1 MRSLFTILLAAALAI
16 PAPRAQAQ
24 NTSDLTLKG
33 RTVNDKGAVVDYA
46 TVSVSSVQDSTKT
59 YGTVG
64 DDKGAF
70 EVRLPRGDYRL
81 KISFM
86 GYENLERQIELNSDT
101 DLGDLTMHPS
111 AVTLDE
117 VVVTG
122 NIITREA
129 DRFIVNLANTPLA
142 IGRDGKEI
150 MSLAPGVWISE
161 KGEISVNGRKGT
173 RVMVNDRL
181 LRETGEDLLAYLQ
194 NLKAEDILKIEVIP
208 YAGAEYD
215 ADMTSGIIKITLKKQ
230 RNDGMEGSATMRYG
244 HSLVND
250 MTWYLQP
257 AVNLKYRNN
266 KLSLYTDFSLNRN
279 KSGNT
284 VSGIN
289 QFHTGDQVTQTSGGK
304 LYNLGSYK
312 TLRVGGVYDIDDR
325 QSVGLE
331 VNYTHSPSTGNNRND
346 LTMQSGDEVT
356 DVQSLYLSDNLNY
369 RISVSG
375 NYILNLDTLG
385 STFKLLLDYNRRNGD
400 DHSDY
405 HSLYSGFRNL
415 DSTYRSDII
424 TLNNIYSA
432 TADFDIALSKV
443 SKLTTGIKYTNNGMD
458 NSTLYEYLK
467 NESWHEIGALTNL
480 NKYNENISALYAKF
494 STRFKNNF
502 ALSLGL
508 RGEYTYA
515 VPSTSSTVITDKQ
528 NYFGLFPNANL
539 SIPLNKKQSQMI
551 ILGYGRKIG
560 RPSFWQLS
568 PFRQQLSDYMFM
580 EGNPKLKP
588 SYTNDYTLTW
598 VLFRKYT
605 LTLGAQ
611 EVKDAFSII
620 VDTDPSDSNIQIA
633 RQSNMPKRMNYNAS
647 LSIPAQITKW
657 WMLNAN
663 LNGSRNENTLMQR
676 DVPQKEIIFTFRG
689 NMSNTFTFKKNYNF
703 MIEAFYM
710 SPSLEG
716 NVRVGAFH
724 MVNAGLKGNFFDKKL
739 TATFYVYNIFDM
751 RGSTI
756 TFQQD
761 NTYTRFNQWGNYR
774 SLGLSLRYSFQAGKK
789 IRVKTVD
796 GSEQDNGGG
805 GGGGF

>member
-16 PAPRAQAQ
+16 PTPRAQAQ

-173 RVMVNDRL
+173 RVMVNDRM

-539 SIPLNKKQSQMI
+539 SMPLNKKAEPDAYPRLQPQNPAAVVLGAESVPQASFRIFVYRRQSQAYSRLHERSQPH
-551 ILGYGRKIG
+551 LGLRPQIQPELRYAAHQRQHPADSGNRPDQSRRDRLPVREHAAHEPVVRKPQRTG
-560 RPSFWQLS
+560 PDHQMVA
-568 PFRQQLSDYMFM
+568 D
-580 EGNPKLKP
+580 
-588 SYTNDYTLTW
+588 D
-598 VLFRKYT
+598 V
-605 LTLGAQ
+605 
-611 EVKDAFSII
+611 
-620 VDTDPSDSNIQIA
+620 
-633 RQSNMPKRMNYNAS
+633 
-647 LSIPAQITKW
+647 
-657 WMLNAN
+657 
-663 LNGSRNENTLMQR
+663 QR
-676 DVPQKEIIFTFRG
+676 DG
-689 NMSNTFTFKKNYNF
+689 NQFPFET
-703 MIEAFYM
+703 
-710 SPSLEG
+710 
-716 NVRVGAFH
+716 VGAAH
-724 MVNAGLKGNFFDKKL
+724 HHPKQYYGQYGQH
-739 TATFYVYNIFDM
+739 IHH
-751 RGSTI
+751 S
-756 TFQQD
+756 
-761 NTYTRFNQWGNYR
+761 
-774 SLGLSLRYSFQAGKK
+774 
-789 IRVKTVD
+789 
-796 GSEQDNGGG
+796 
-805 GGGGF
+805 

>member
-24 NTSDLTLKG
+24 NASDLTLKG

-346 LTMQSGDEVT
+346 LTMQSGDRRPKPLPERQPQLPDQRFGQLHPQSRHARL
-356 DVQSLYLSDNLNY
+356 DVQ
-369 RISVSG
+369 
-375 NYILNLDTLG
+375 
-385 STFKLLLDYNRRNGD
+385 
-400 DHSDY
+400 
-405 HSLYSGFRNL
+405 
-415 DSTYRSDII
+415 
-424 TLNNIYSA
+424 
-432 TADFDIALSKV
+432 TAA
-443 SKLTTGIKYTNNGMD
+443 
-458 NSTLYEYLK
+458 
-467 NESWHEIGALTNL
+467 
-480 NKYNENISALYAKF
+480 
-494 STRFKNNF
+494 
-502 ALSLGL
+502 GL
-508 RGEYTYA
+508 QPPQRGR
-515 VPSTSSTVITDKQ
+515 P
-528 NYFGLFPNANL
+528 FGLPQPLFGFPKPRLDL
-539 SIPLNKKQSQMI
+539 SQRYHYAQQYLLGHSRFRHRPEQSI
-551 ILGYGRKIG
+551 ETHHRH
-560 RPSFWQLS
+560 
-568 PFRQQLSDYMFM
+568 
-580 EGNPKLKP
+580 
-588 SYTNDYTLTW
+588 
-598 VLFRKYT
+598 
-605 LTLGAQ
+605 
-611 EVKDAFSII
+611 
-620 VDTDPSDSNIQIA
+620 QIH
-633 RQSNMPKRMNYNAS
+633 
-647 LSIPAQITKW
+647 
-657 WMLNAN
+657 
-663 LNGSRNENTLMQR
+663 EQR
-676 DVPQKEIIFTFRG
+676 DG
-689 NMSNTFTFKKNYNF
+689 
-703 MIEAFYM
+703 
-710 SPSLEG
+710 
-716 NVRVGAFH
+716 
-724 MVNAGLKGNFFDKKL
+724 
-739 TATFYVYNIFDM
+739 
-751 RGSTI
+751 
-756 TFQQD
+756 
-761 NTYTRFNQWGNYR
+761 
-774 SLGLSLRYSFQAGKK
+774 
-789 IRVKTVD
+789 
-796 GSEQDNGGG
+796 
-805 GGGGF
+805 

>member
-1 MRSLFTILLAAALAI
+1 MRLLFTILLAAALAI
-16 PAPRAQAQ
+16 PVPRAQAQ

-101 DLGDLTMHPS
+101 DLDDLTMHPS

-129 DRFIVNLANTPLA
+129 DRFTVNLANTPLA

-467 NESWHEIGALTNL
+467 NE
-480 NKYNENISALYAKF
+480 
-494 STRFKNNF
+494 
-502 ALSLGL
+502 
-508 RGEYTYA
+508 
-515 VPSTSSTVITDKQ
+515 
-528 NYFGLFPNANL
+528 
-539 SIPLNKKQSQMI
+539 
-551 ILGYGRKIG
+551 
-560 RPSFWQLS
+560 
-568 PFRQQLSDYMFM
+568 
-580 EGNPKLKP
+580 
-588 SYTNDYTLTW
+588 
-598 VLFRKYT
+598 
-605 LTLGAQ
+605 
-611 EVKDAFSII
+611 
-620 VDTDPSDSNIQIA
+620 
-633 RQSNMPKRMNYNAS
+633 
-647 LSIPAQITKW
+647 
-657 WMLNAN
+657 
-663 LNGSRNENTLMQR
+663 
-676 DVPQKEIIFTFRG
+676 
-689 NMSNTFTFKKNYNF
+689 
-703 MIEAFYM
+703 
-710 SPSLEG
+710 
-716 NVRVGAFH
+716 
-724 MVNAGLKGNFFDKKL
+724 
-739 TATFYVYNIFDM
+739 
-751 RGSTI
+751 
-756 TFQQD
+756 
-761 NTYTRFNQWGNYR
+761 
-774 SLGLSLRYSFQAGKK
+774 
-789 IRVKTVD
+789 
-796 GSEQDNGGG
+796 
-805 GGGGF
+805 